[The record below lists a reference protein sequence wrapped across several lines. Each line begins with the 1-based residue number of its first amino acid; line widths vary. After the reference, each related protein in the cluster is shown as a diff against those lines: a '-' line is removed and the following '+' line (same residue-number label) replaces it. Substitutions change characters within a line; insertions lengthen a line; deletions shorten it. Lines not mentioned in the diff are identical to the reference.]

1 MQRRSSSRTLPS
13 WTMPGA
19 RWRTWLYWP
28 MLCIAIGLLTWRVT
42 EGASRASIAL
52 SSCHVLVGY
61 VFCSATGPLG
71 ANTRRYDKGCT
82 GHSRWRALSRCWVTV

>member
-1 MQRRSSSRTLPS
+1 MQRRSSSRTPPS
-13 WTMPGA
+13 WTLPGA

-52 SSCHVLVGY
+52 SSCHVLVWVCLLLGNR
-61 VFCSATGPLG
+61 SA
-71 ANTRRYDKGCT
+71 RRK
-82 GHSRWRALSRCWVTV
+82 HSQV